1 MSTVGTDCNSMG
13 LYEIPT
19 TTTDLYQ
26 SLALSSF
33 RFVAPIPLYIPCVS
47 PLVLSAPFRVG
58 EQIIRLISADN

>member
-19 TTTDLYQ
+19 TTANLPV
-26 SLALSSF
+26 SRSF
-33 RFVAPIPLYIPCVS
+33 VLRFVAPTFPIRVS
-47 PLVLSAPFRVG
+47 PVLSAPFPIG